1 MKKRLLLV
9 GIAMLSV
16 VSSFAYNV
24 GDYIYTRN
32 GRFKVTGANLITN
45 GDFKEGLKDWMKAD
59 LTEFDEGQTWYS
71 IKEFEGP
78 DGMPCIEVA
87 EANSKNFQDNWVN
100 NQASMAAS
108 TNLFRYV
115 PVEANQ
121 NYVVTYKVR
130 MSDET
135 LQATAIC
142 PYNGRSTN
150 YQTFYFKPKTT
161 LVDEVDTPTDPAT
174 FYNVP
179 GSKET
184 ISNASEVANGEWQ
197 ELSYSYSP
205 TEDGYICMFFGN
217 LVANECFGDFGVYP
231 ASEVS
236 DDRGVKDAL
245 AQVEFYI
252 ANKDLLPNEQE
263 TLEGIKEMLEG
274 YLANESKDE
283 VNGFL
288 LGLNTNNDETD
299 PFKFFLDANTVDL
312 AQDKYVKN
320 FYNGGKDWTATG
332 GNWGTASAKGNFN
345 TQYVNQYMKQPGKNS
360 TALAVGDYYQTFDLP
375 AGKYLFVVQAQAYKF
390 IADGSGGSS
399 NYEIPRYDHVNG
411 LRAFVG
417 NDSINMDDVP
427 SDRGKIYM
435 KILDVEA
442 GVKNIGFHSPGGDV
456 LGMGGD
462 HRFDGLQIRYIGTQA
477 DLDAYVWKAKVIEKL
492 DLFQQGID
500 AAQAVYDSEDYIF
513 EKTQFGASIAWAKE
527 QHSTLTAYTEDNYN
541 ELVLAHDSI
550 DKARRAYVAINKE
563 YTQLKK
569 DVVLAASKITE
580 DRPEAVETLNGV
592 ITDANAYVAAQT
604 EESRDS
610 LTLVETSAKVLRA
623 GQDYLMA
630 NACYATPADLF
641 YSVKNNSFQSKNGD
655 GWVQDGATGNDRWKF
670 LEREAHAEGYAI
682 HYDRG
687 VGANDTKFVYQ
698 EIEITK
704 PGVYQFEATV
714 ACHRSDRSAGDLSY
728 DTGARLYIGGDSI
741 IAITDSKAVGGQA
754 TGAVELLKVRTV
766 LNEIPEGGVLRFG
779 FDRKNI
785 GAVCNIMEMGSC
797 HVYYAGDYATYRA
810 DSMGVALQPAKDSLL
825 KEVAAAQALLDEAR
839 NPKNVDTTPFSSAIG
854 TARNIAQSTTSTFQ
868 QVDEQFGALA
878 QAKETFVFSGV
889 YPAKGKFYDHTKL
902 LKNITFDD
910 AEKPFDNWVCDSIAD
925 EVKVADSFNNLAGT
939 PGYLWSFHRSAA
951 GMSRS
956 ANIHQDVTG
965 LLEGTYAFA
974 ANAVYRYAWREEW
987 IASEYEA
994 ENTWFKMVTNTD
1006 TVALRGFMAEG
1017 AQLVDETNT
1026 KSNLVYPNGATIS
1039 VYSTRHHGDANG
1051 APAMIALFNSGL
1063 FLTQCPVDVAADGKA
1078 TVGLLVEN
1086 CPDNSA
1092 VMAYNLGLRF
1102 YGDREGYNE
1111 FVTTGVES
1119 VPTVERVNNGAIYN
1133 LRGQRVENPV
1143 RGLYIVNGK
1152 KYLVK

>member
-71 IKEFEGP
+71 IKEAEGP

-130 MSDET
+130 MSNET

-150 YQTFYFKPKTT
+150 YQAFYFKPKTT
-161 LVDEVDTPTDPAT
+161 LVDEVETPTDPAT

-252 ANKDLLPNEQE
+252 ANKDVLPNEQE

-288 LGLNTNNDETD
+288 QGLNTNNDETD

-320 FYNGGKDWTATG
+320 FYNGGTSWTATG

-592 ITDANAYVAAQT
+592 IAEANSYIAAQT
-604 EESRDS
+604 ETSRDS
-610 LTLVETSAKVLRA
+610 LALVENSAKVLKA
-623 GQDYLMA
+623 GEDYLIA
-630 NACYATPADLF
+630 NARYATPADMF
-641 YSVKNNSFQSKNGD
+641 YSLRNNTFQNGFTAWEDNSGTGSRDWRTQANERFTEGYCVYYNRGD
-655 GWVQDGATGNDRWKF
+655 GQNDHRYIFQYVPITKTGVYEFEAECAVHRGASTGINDTDTWLYVGNDSIMVSTSGVNKSQTLGDVAKF
-670 LEREAHAEGYAI
+670 
-682 HYDRG
+682 
-687 VGANDTKFVYQ
+687 
-698 EIEITK
+698 
-704 PGVYQFEATV
+704 
-714 ACHRSDRSAGDLSY
+714 
-728 DTGARLYIGGDSI
+728 
-741 IAITDSKAVGGQA
+741 
-754 TGAVELLKVRTV
+754 KVRTV
-766 LNEIPEGGVLRFG
+766 INEIPENGVLRVG
-779 FDRKNI
+779 LDRKGTI
-785 GAVCNIMEMGSC
+785 KLGIVYMGST
-797 HVYYAGDYATYRA
+797 HVYYSGDYATYLA